1 MLSRYREPLRAWTD
15 PIGHALFRLRLRP
28 NHLTLAGLGVSL
40 LAAGAFVV
48 GRTRIGGV
56 LLILAGLF
64 DFFDGS
70 LARASGQV
78 TPFGAFLDSV
88 IDRYSDLVVLLG
100 IVVLFAGMPH
110 ARGAIIAMAGLVG
123 SVMVSYTKARAESI
137 GVECTVG
144 MMERPERMICLI
156 AGAVLDLLEPALWVL
171 AVLANFTALQRIA
184 FTWRATRSAT
194 VLTFAGMLLLTAS
207 PASATAASEA
217 PPERASPAQSGVT
230 TLPPTPEG
238 RDRVSAPAAASTA
251 IPGPAGSPSPTQGAA
266 TAEPAQQA
274 TSAPA
279 ASASPNPASA
289 IPAEPATNPVSGTPA
304 AENRTPTGP
313 PPTSGAASEISPP
326 AGSIPDTGIPA
337 ETPGLPAPQPAG
349 PSAPAASSP
358 ARTAPPAAAVTA
370 PAVTPADRPIATTPA
385 PAVAP
390 ETERAWARAI
400 EAYAEGD
407 PRPALREFATPAAL
421 GGPIGDHL
429 GLLLADARERVG
441 DLAGARAAALGVADR
456 YRDSRL
462 APGALVLAT
471 TLAFRTR
478 DEAAAQA
485 VLVRLIS
492 SYPDAPET
500 PGALYLLGMTGEA
513 RGELA
518 AAAAAY
524 RELRVI
530 APASGWADGAED
542 RLALLTAAGVRV
554 PELSVTQ
561 RLDRAERL
569 LRGGVPKTA
578 SDEAERIVNDS
589 RDPSVIARAFR
600 VVADASARLGQ
611 YEVAARALE
620 ALAARSPAVRR
631 PTLWLEQA
639 RLLVRAGRRDRALAV
654 LTEVEARGAESEAA
668 EATYLRG
675 RVLDDLDRQPQAST
689 AYAAVASRHP
699 NREVAGAAL
708 WRLGWLAHARNDM
721 RAAERAWLKVTQI
734 SGGRGYRVPALYWAG
749 RMRERTSGRA
759 AAADMYRKVLAEA
772 PRSYYGTLAAR
783 RVAAPG
789 PAGTGPP
796 LKLPADPRQALG
808 DDPGFLRVE
817 LLRRIGLVEAAAQEL
832 DDVVLRS
839 VGDPVRLYG
848 LSGAFVRDERYH
860 VALRILRRHFATV
873 ASTGHD
879 ALPRAF
885 WEMLY
890 PFPWRDEIAVAAQR
904 NGLDPNLVAA
914 VVREESS
921 YYPRAVS
928 RTGARGL
935 MQLMPATA
943 QPMAAHRGLAFREG
957 NLLDDPRANIQLG
970 TAFLAGLMREWNDAR
985 LALAAYNAGPRRVRD
1000 WWKARRTSDVEA
1012 FVELIPFD
1020 ETRHYVKRV
1029 MLSWDEYRRLYEA
1042 AGGNTAAA
1050 PD

>member
-15 PIGHALFRLRLRP
+15 PIGRALFRLRLRP

-40 LAAGAFVV
+40 LAAGAFGV
-48 GRTRIGGV
+48 GRTRLGGA

-88 IDRYSDLVVLLG
+88 IDRYSDLVVLVG

-110 ARGAIIAMAGLVG
+110 TRGAIVAMAGLVG

-156 AGAVLDLLEPALWVL
+156 AGAVLGLLEPALWVL
-171 AVLANFTALQRIA
+171 AVLANLTALQRIA
-184 FTWRATRSAT
+184 FTWRATRGSA
-194 VLTFAGMLLLTAS
+194 VLAFAGMMLVAAP
-207 PASATAASEA
+207 PAAAVAASEA
-217 PPERASPAQSGVT
+217 PAEPAMPARSGAA
-230 TLPPTPEG
+230 TP
-238 RDRVSAPAAASTA
+238 APAMQGQDGVPAPGAAPPA
-251 IPGPAGSPSPTQGAA
+251 ITGPAGSPTPGQGGAPAGPAQEATSPPASGTASETPPPAA
-266 TAEPAQQA
+266 TPGS
-274 TSAPA
+274 T
-279 ASASPNPASA
+279 
-289 IPAEPATNPVSGTPA
+289 IPAETPSRGAPTAGETPPPATVAPAETPPPAPPPPVSGTPA
-304 AENRTPTGP
+304 APVP
-313 PPTSGAASEISPP
+313 
-326 AGSIPDTGIPA
+326 
-337 ETPGLPAPQPAG
+337 
-349 PSAPAASSP
+349 APAATPAEAVATRP
-358 ARTAPPAAAVTA
+358 ARK
-370 PAVTPADRPIATTPA
+370 
-385 PAVAP
+385 VAP

-407 PRPALREFATPAAL
+407 PRPALREMATAAAL

-429 GLLLADARERVG
+429 GLLLADARARVG
-441 DLAGARAAALGVADR
+441 DFAGARAAALGVADGH
-456 YRDSRL
+456 RDSRL
-462 APGALVLAT
+462 APAALVVAT

-485 VLVRLIS
+485 ALVRLIS
-492 SYPDAPET
+492 SYPDAPEA
-500 PGALYLLGMTGEA
+500 PEALYLLGMTGEA
-513 RGELA
+513 RGQLH

-524 RELRVI
+524 RELQVL

-542 RLALLTAAGVRV
+542 RLVELAAGGVRV
-554 PELSVTQ
+554 PELSMTQ

-569 LRGGVPKTA
+569 LRDGVPRTA
-578 SDEAERIVNDS
+578 SDEAGRIASES
-589 RDPSVIARAFR
+589 RDPSVAARALR
-600 VVADASARLGQ
+600 VVADASARLGHH
-611 YEVAARALE
+611 EVAARALE
-620 ALAARSPAVRR
+620 ALASLSPAGRR
-631 PTLWLEQA
+631 PALWLEQA
-639 RLLVRAGRRDRALAV
+639 RLLVRAGRREPALIV
-654 LTEVEARGAESEAA
+654 LAQVEARGAESETAA
-668 EATYLRG
+668 AAYLRA
-675 RVLDDLDRQPQAST
+675 RVLDDLDRHAQAAT
-689 AYAAVASRHP
+689 AYTAVAARHP

-708 WRLGWLAHARNDM
+708 WRLGWLAHARSDM
-721 RAAERAWLKVTQI
+721 RAAERAWLKVTEI
-734 SGGRGYRVPALYWAG
+734 PGGRAHRVPALYWAG
-749 RMRERTSGRA
+749 RMREQTSGRA
-759 AAADMYRKVLAEA
+759 AAADLYRKVLAEA

-783 RVAAPG
+783 RVAASR
-789 PAGTGPP
+789 PAGSGPT
-796 LKLPADPRQALG
+796 LRLPADPRQALG

-817 LLRRIGLVEAAAQEL
+817 LLRRVGLVEAAAEEL

-848 LSGAFVRDERYH
+848 LSGAFVLDERYH

-890 PFPWRDEIAVAAQR
+890 PFPWREEIAVAAER

-921 YYPRAVS
+921 YHPRAVS
-928 RTGARGL
+928 RAGARGL

-957 NLLDDPRANIQLG
+957 ALLDDPSANIQLG
-970 TAFLAGLMREWNDAR
+970 TAFLAGLVREWNDPR

-1000 WWKARRTSDVEA
+1000 WWKARRTSDLEA

-1020 ETRHYVKRV
+1020 ETRRYVKRV
-1029 MLSWDEYRRLYEA
+1029 LLSWDEYRRLYPAE
-1042 AGGNTAAA
+1042 GGTPAA
-1050 PD
+1050 PPPR